1 MASAKFQGDFN
12 VTETASFI
20 KRETN
25 NLGITVELV
34 GESKYIRDDYQ
45 VYLFVF
51 EKFYYRASSRASLSV
66 LVVGDEESSNVEVIS
81 SGAGQGLLFKFS
93 WGADKN
99 FVNGLGKLL
108 ISRGYKQ
115 II

>member
-1 MASAKFQGDFN
+1 MASAKFQGNFN
-12 VTETASFI
+12 VSETASFI
-20 KRETN
+20 KREVN

-34 GESKYIRDDYQ
+34 GESRYNRENFQ
-45 VYLFVF
+45 VYMFVF
-51 EKFYYRASSRASLSV
+51 EKYYYRSANRASLSV
-66 LVVGDEESSNVEVIS
+66 LVIGDEEISNIEVIS

-108 ISRGYKQ
+108 ISKGYKQ
-115 II
+115 IM